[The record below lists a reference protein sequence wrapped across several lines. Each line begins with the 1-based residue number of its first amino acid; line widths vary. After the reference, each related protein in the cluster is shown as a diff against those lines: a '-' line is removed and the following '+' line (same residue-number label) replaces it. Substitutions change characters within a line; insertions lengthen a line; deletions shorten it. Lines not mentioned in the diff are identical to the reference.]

1 MGAPTDVFVG
11 WFPPDQ
17 INQPGKGRQMI
28 DHVQAALD
36 HWAQGDRLSE
46 PCPRAWRE
54 SHFVAAIVNAIL
66 ALESTTRAAA
76 PYGGHADLLSTLP
89 PPPPQQAAPT
99 APPTAPAAPT
109 DAPPETD
116 PQQASTP

>member
-1 MGAPTDVFVG
+1 
-11 WFPPDQ
+11 
-17 INQPGKGRQMI
+17 MI

-66 ALESTTRAAA
+66 AVESTTRRAA
-76 PYGGHADLLSTLP
+76 PYGGQPDLFTAL
-89 PPPPQQAAPT
+89 QAH
-99 APPTAPAAPT
+99 PAAPPQSA
-109 DAPPETD
+109 APQESATKGD
-116 PQQASTP
+116 TA